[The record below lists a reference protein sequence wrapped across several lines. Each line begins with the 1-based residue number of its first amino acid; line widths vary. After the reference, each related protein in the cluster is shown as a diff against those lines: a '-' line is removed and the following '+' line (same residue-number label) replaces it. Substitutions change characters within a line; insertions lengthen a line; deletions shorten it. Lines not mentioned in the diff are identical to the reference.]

1 MKTQVSELAENRVRL
16 EIEVPAH
23 DVDHAFDHALHDLS
37 ASVRVPGFRKGKAP
51 AAMVAR
57 QIGREAL
64 VEEALRDHLTG
75 WYSRAVAEIGIDPID
90 RPTIDWEDEPVEGAP
105 FSFTAEV
112 EVKPPPEV
120 KKYKGLDG
128 VRAADRGARRS
139 GRRRDRASATE
150 RRRAQSGGA
159 AGGRGRLRGDRL
171 RGHDRRQAVRREFRH
186 RLRRAAGRGAAGGR
200 ARAGHHR
207 PQRRRRADD
216 RADCPVRVGP
226 GSDSQLRG
234 RAEGRQ
240 GAGAARNSTTNWRPR

>member
-90 RPTIDWEDEPVEGAP
+90 RPTIDWADEPVEGAP

-120 KKYKGLDG
+120 KKYKGLEG
-128 VRAADRGARRS
+128 VRQPVEVPEGAVDAEIERLDERG
-139 GRRRDRASATE
+139 
-150 RRRAQSGGA
+150 RAQPGGA
-159 AGGRGRLRGDRL
+159 AGG
-171 RGHDRRQAVRREFRH
+171 
-186 RLRRAAGRGAAGGR
+186 
-200 ARAGHHR
+200 
-207 PQRRRRADD
+207 
-216 RADCPVRVGP
+216 
-226 GSDSQLRG
+226 
-234 RAEGRQ
+234 
-240 GAGAARNSTTNWRPR
+240 